1 MKQAFEALIG
11 ALASE
16 DQLRAS
22 KLVLDLVAI
31 QLHGQDLTDLWD
43 IPDPMGTL
51 ASIMSKEN
59 RGPPEARLL
68 WSSGKETLLA
78 CYHVGIYSDRVLIGQ
93 GNFIIMF
100 NMNSLFE
107 FKKMFKKISFRFKL
121 YDMVYLP

>member
-16 DQLRAS
+16 DQSRAS

-51 ASIMSKEN
+51 ASILSN
-59 RGPPEARLL
+59 GT
-68 WSSGKETLLA
+68 SIN
-78 CYHVGIYSDRVLIGQ
+78 HVDS
-93 GNFIIMF
+93 
-100 NMNSLFE
+100 
-107 FKKMFKKISFRFKL
+107 
-121 YDMVYLP
+121 